1 MGYNWMISANHITH
15 WLLGEVDRQLHF
27 FHSLVMPNPDSIQKG
42 WQYWVKFGDL
52 LVSFY
57 LGWTPPF
64 SLGRALSSTLMFG
77 SDHAIRDREDVIFW
91 TCGGCFAHEN
101 SATFATWRLGLFW
114 GSVQEEGKPH
124 DSWFWRVKT
133 WDPQTGFWS
142 LSCGVQVISI
152 WSTYLF

>member
-1 MGYNWMISANHITH
+1 
-15 WLLGEVDRQLHF
+15 
-27 FHSLVMPNPDSIQKG
+27 MPNPDSIQKG

-124 DSWFWRVKT
+124 DSWVLAGQNLRSSNRLLVIVMWCTGHFNSRANWRFHG
-133 WDPQTGFWS
+133 WWRGD
-142 LSCGVQVISI
+142 
-152 WSTYLF
+152 